1 MGRNKKNKPRR
12 ERPMFG
18 SAELDVA
25 VAEALRM
32 ALESNRITAVTQG
45 VEALSGLITVRDFA
59 SFEDFDIAL
68 DWLTD
73 IPVTMFVIL
82 PDVIELECRLANLPN
97 LDKGTQMLDPHTRR
111 TARVYR
117 YATEEAN

>member
-1 MGRNKKNKPRR
+1 MGRNKKNKPKRSR
-12 ERPMFG
+12 ALFG

-25 VAEALRM
+25 VSEAVRM
-32 ALESNRITAVTQG
+32 ALETNRIAAVTQG

-68 DWLTD
+68 EWLAD
-73 IPVTMFVIL
+73 IPVTMLVVL

-97 LDKGTQMLDPHTRR
+97 IDKGTPLFDPHTRR

-117 YATEEAN
+117 YNHEETN